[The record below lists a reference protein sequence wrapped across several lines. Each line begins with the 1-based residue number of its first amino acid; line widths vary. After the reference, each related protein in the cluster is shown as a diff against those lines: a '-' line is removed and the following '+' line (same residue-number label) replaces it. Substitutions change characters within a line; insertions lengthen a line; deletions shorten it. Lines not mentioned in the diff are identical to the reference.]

1 MTTLKNVIT
10 AMVAGLAIIFGGFAF
25 AATASAHPG
34 CADGSGGTN
43 ITNSAGEIKGCFNGS
58 RSSVQGEVRD
68 AGGPGAVLATGGKNS
83 KSSTPADSGVPVTSG
98 GANGYVK
105 TSPKAVPGTCSAS
118 VLGQY
123 NGDLWDTSSWG
134 FGGSGLSTYDPGCP

>member
-58 RSSVQGEVRD
+58 RSSVQGDVRQ
-68 AGGPGAVLATGGKNS
+68 ASGFGATLSTGGKGS
-83 KSSTPADSGVPVTSG
+83 RSADVSDIDASG
-98 GANGYVK
+98 GKNTQIRKSDVAALGFCA
-105 TSPKAVPGTCSAS
+105 PS
-118 VLGQY
+118 VLDQY

-134 FGGSGLSTYDPGCP
+134 FGGSGLSTYNPGCP